1 MIEQLL
7 QLVILFF
14 VIFDP
19 PMSFAVFFIATK
31 NMSEEE
37 RDKIAGLAVLV
48 AATISF
54 VVLILGEKLLVL
66 LNTNIIDFKIAGGI
80 ILALLGVKMVLGQS
94 LVDEEKLKNNTGRAI
109 AALIGTPLLTGPAA
123 ITSIILSTGEYGTIL
138 TGSAIII
145 VLLIA
150 AIFLYKASTIRKYL
164 GITAIQVVS
173 TILGL
178 IMLAWGVKFIR
189 AGMGF

>member
-1 MIEQLL
+1 
-7 QLVILFF
+7 
-14 VIFDP
+14 
-19 PMSFAVFFIATK
+19 
-31 NMSEEE
+31 MSEEE

-54 VVLILGEKLLVL
+54 IVLILGEKLLVL

-80 ILALLGVKMVLGQS
+80 VLALLGVKMVLGQS
-94 LVDEEKLKNNTGRAI
+94 PIDEEKLKNNTGRAI

-123 ITSIILSTGEYGTIL
+123 ITSIILSTEEYGMIL